1 MNAIATAPEFRT
13 VRSEAEFDALASEW
27 DRLVLA
33 LDRPTPFLLH
43 GWCAEW
49 LSRNPGSARLAVEIA
64 VSDGRLLAALPFV
77 SERWGA
83 AFTVGRFIG
92 GAGSVFGDALVA
104 PDAPSWIVAALV
116 DRASAGAIDF
126 ASLRNLPEGSNLA
139 TVAGSERLWLQ
150 RHQRTARWHLEGDWE
165 QAYRARTS
173 SRVRNLHHRRQRQL
187 AGLGR
192 MEMRVARS
200 PNELEDALED
210 AFRLHALRWRGRP
223 DRSGFGT
230 EAGKTFHRSLIRRL
244 APSGVPRITTL
255 SIDGRPIA
263 FLYALLVRD
272 AMFVFRLAFDPAFGK
287 FSPGLITNL
296 AAIEDA
302 ARDATAVVDFLPG
315 EERYKLELAND
326 IQHVYMAFGLPRGV
340 RGRAGMSLAAGS
352 RRARSR
358 LREVGV
364 VQRAHTT
371 LVKLRNRPRGG

>member
-1 MNAIATAPEFRT
+1 VNAVVTAPEFRT
-13 VRSEAEFDALASEW
+13 VRSEAEFVALAGEW

-43 GWCAEW
+43 GWCLEW
-49 LSRNPGSARLAVEIA
+49 LRRNQGSAQLAVEVA
-64 VSDGRLLAALPFV
+64 VSHGRLLAALPLV
-77 SERWGA
+77 SERWMT
-83 AFTVGRFIG
+83 FTVGRFIG
-92 GAGSVFGDALVA
+92 GAGIVFADALVA
-104 PDAPSWIVAALV
+104 PDASSSTVAALV
-116 DRASAGAIDF
+116 DRASAGAVDF

-139 TVAGSERLWLQ
+139 TVAGPERLQLQ
-150 RHQRTARWHLEGDWE
+150 RHQRTARWYLDGDWE
-165 QAYRARTS
+165 QAYRSRTT
-173 SRVRNLHHRRQRQL
+173 SRFRNLHHRRQRQL
-187 AGLGR
+187 GELGR

-200 PNELEDALED
+200 PRELEHALED

-230 EAGKTFHRSLIRRL
+230 EAGKAFHRSLLRRL

-263 FLYALLVRD
+263 FMYALIVRD
-272 AMFVFRLAFDPAFGK
+272 SMFVFRLAFDPTFGK

-302 ARDATAVVDFLPG
+302 ARDGAAVVDFLPG

-326 IQHVYMAFGLPRGV
+326 IQHVYTAFGLPRGV

-352 RRARSR
+352 RRTRSR
-358 LREVGV
+358 LKKVGV
-364 VQRAHTT
+364 VQRAHVA

>member
-1 MNAIATAPEFRT
+1 MNAIAAGPEFRT
-13 VRSEAEFDALASEW
+13 VRLEAEFDALASEW

-49 LSRNPGSARLAVEIA
+49 IRRNVGSAPLAIEIA
-64 VSDGRLLAALPFV
+64 VSDDRLLAALPFV
-77 SERWGA
+77 SERWMT
-83 AFTVGRFIG
+83 FTVGRFIG
-92 GAGSVFGDALVA
+92 GAGTVFADALVA
-104 PDAPSWIVAALV
+104 PDAPSSTLAALV
-116 DRASAGAIDF
+116 DRASAGAVDF

-139 TVAGSERLWLQ
+139 TVAGSKRLLLQ

-165 QAYRARTS
+165 QAYRAQTS
-173 SRVRNLHHRRQRQL
+173 SRVRNLHHRRRRQL

-192 MEMRVARS
+192 MEMRIARS
-200 PNELEDALED
+200 PHELEDALED

-230 EAGKTFHRSLIRRL
+230 ETGKAFHRALLRRL
-244 APSGVPRITTL
+244 SSSGVPRITTL

-263 FLYALLVRD
+263 FLYALIVRD
-272 AMFVFRLAFDPAFGK
+272 TMFVFRLAFDPAFGK

-302 ARDATAVVDFLPG
+302 ARDGAGVVDFLPG

-326 IQHVYMAFGLPRGV
+326 IQHVYMAFGLPRGL

-352 RRARSR
+352 RRTRSR
-358 LREVGV
+358 LKEVGV
-364 VQRAHTT
+364 VQRAHTA
-371 LVKLRNRPRGG
+371 LVKLRNRPSGG